1 MNSQLSFAV
10 SQIQQQELRR
20 AAREARLVSQP
31 RTRAQFAILRRFRV
45 KTGTRRTAPVVT
57 AQPGTV

>member
-20 AAREARLVSQP
+20 VAREARLVSQP
-31 RTRAQFAILRRFRV
+31 KTRAQFAVLRRFRV
-45 KTGTRRTAPVVT
+45 KAGTRRTAPAIT
-57 AQPGTV
+57 PQPGTV